1 MGSDRSV
8 CRGEH
13 ILGRALD
20 PSLLRLSLPQSRF
33 CRGMR
38 EIETVD
44 FSRKKRSEAL
54 VRSLGGAAAAAA
66 RIIWALWAAEERQA
80 TVGPLALRRSVGR
93 TSLNRER

>member
-1 MGSDRSV
+1 
-8 CRGEH
+8 
-13 ILGRALD
+13 
-20 PSLLRLSLPQSRF
+20 
-33 CRGMR
+33 MR

-54 VRSLGGAAAAAA
+54 VRPLGGAAAAA

-93 TSLNRER
+93 SVGRTSLNRER